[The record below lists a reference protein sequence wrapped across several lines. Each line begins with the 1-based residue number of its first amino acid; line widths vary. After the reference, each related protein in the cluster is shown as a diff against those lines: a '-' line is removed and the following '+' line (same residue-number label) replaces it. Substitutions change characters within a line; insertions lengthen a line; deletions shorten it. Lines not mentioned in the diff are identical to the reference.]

1 VLCLIQNARCA
12 RLGPERRGNV
22 ASMEAKF
29 IKELREKAGY
39 SQAEAAVLAD
49 CAINTWRTFE
59 VAPDAVTPKTRKACE
74 RALDVIRQKA
84 QAA

>member
-1 VLCLIQNARCA
+1 MAT
-12 RLGPERRGNV
+12 
-22 ASMEAKF
+22 F

-59 VAPDAVTPKTRKACE
+59 LAPDGVSPKKRAACE
-74 RALDVIRQKA
+74 AALDIIRGKV
-84 QAA
+84 AA